1 MGLLIFSILILV
13 SNLLFFIIG
22 FGNNIGIVDAI
33 AGGLAAILTDPLI
46 LVIGILGGL
55 ALVFERTRFPVIAL
69 VVGAIV
75 ATVIVHLI
83 LDTTRLIVDIVRL
96 DAFLLIPSIITIV
109 ASFFRPKIKTTTKKV
124 KVDTPALKTIR
135 ILTMIFTAT
144 ILWFILFY
152 STQNINQ
159 TLFGKY
165 ISRPIIYPMHLQR
178 GITWCADKE
187 DKTTCKTI
195 GERELIKSG
204 KITKRELN
212 KQIENGTLQVKY
224 EQMHFGKRKQS
235 QWIAHT
241 IIFIISMAAVWKLRF
256 CIAHIITTPVV
267 NIAESKP
274 RSWGI
279 TKAIKKFF
287 KSI

>member
-22 FGNNIGIVDAI
+22 FGNDIGIVGAI
-33 AGGLAAILTDPLI
+33 AGGLAAIITDPLI
-46 LVIGILGGL
+46 LIIGILGGL
-55 ALVFERTRFPVIAL
+55 ALVIQRIRFPVIAL

-83 LDTTRLIVDIVRL
+83 LGTTRLIVDIVRL

-109 ASFFRPKIKTTTKKV
+109 ASFFRPHKHKTTTKKV
-124 KVDTPALKTIR
+124 RVGTPTLKAIR

-165 ISRPIIYPMHLQR
+165 ISRPILSTY
-178 GITWCADKE
+178 
-187 DKTTCKTI
+187 
-195 GERELIKSG
+195 IKY
-204 KITKRELN
+204 K
-212 KQIENGTLQVKY
+212 
-224 EQMHFGKRKQS
+224 
-235 QWIAHT
+235 
-241 IIFIISMAAVWKLRF
+241 
-256 CIAHIITTPVV
+256 
-267 NIAESKP
+267 
-274 RSWGI
+274 
-279 TKAIKKFF
+279 
-287 KSI
+287 

>member
-22 FGNNIGIVDAI
+22 FGNNIGIVGAI

-83 LDTTRLIVDIVRL
+83 LDTTRLIVDVVRL